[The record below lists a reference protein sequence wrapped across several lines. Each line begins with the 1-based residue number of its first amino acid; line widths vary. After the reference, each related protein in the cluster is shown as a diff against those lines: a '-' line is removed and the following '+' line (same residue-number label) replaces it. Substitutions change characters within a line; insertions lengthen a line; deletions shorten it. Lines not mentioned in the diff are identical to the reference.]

1 MTTVVLETRTIRS
14 LRDLKAL
21 VDSYGNRMT
30 PEDHVEVMDELEI
43 VVSMHED
50 TEGKL
55 TYSLRVNVG

>member
-1 MTTVVLETRTIRS
+1 
-14 LRDLKAL
+14 
-21 VDSYGNRMT
+21 MT